1 MNLYKH
7 IVEQPFVMATGVAA
21 LVHST
26 WSLGT
31 LFSGKQPEASLSV
44 EFIGWIVP
52 AFLIAFA
59 MDVGQI
65 ATSAEIRAGNRSK
78 AKYATF
84 AVFAISTFYLQWLY
98 MAHHMPHLEL
108 AGGVREQW
116 SGFATFVR
124 DAAVWII
131 PAFLPL
137 STLMYTFSSDHAQPE
152 LKIMPVPSDG
162 IIHIELPKGVDEL
175 PAPEEDEVEMPA
187 DSPGV
192 FPLPEFI
199 RHLKTNVTTTETSD
213 KEIVHCPSCGW
224 SKKYPTSSA
233 ARRGLST
240 HMAQWCPS
248 LNLDKS
254 PVFTST
260 NGNGHGEDE

>member
-7 IVEQPFVMATGVAA
+7 VVEQPFVMATGVAA

-31 LFSGKQPEASLSV
+31 LFSGKQPTADISI
-44 EFIGWIVP
+44 EFIGWLAP

-59 MDVGQI
+59 LDVGQI
-65 ATSAEIRAGNRSK
+65 ATSAEIRAGNRTR

-84 AVFAISTFYLQWLY
+84 AVFAVATYYLQWLY
-98 MAHHMPHLEL
+98 IAHHMPALEL
-108 AGGVREQW
+108 AGGVRGEW
-116 SGFATFVR
+116 SGLATLVR

-137 STLMYTFSSDHAQPE
+137 STLMYTFSSDHAHVAAVTAPV
-152 LKIMPVPSDG
+152 MPVQVEMP
-162 IIHIELPKGVDEL
+162 IRKGL
-175 PAPEEDEVEMPA
+175 PAPEEIDLSDDEVEMPA
-187 DSPGV
+187 DSPEV
-192 FPLPEFI
+192 FPLPDLI
-199 RHLKTNVTTTETSD
+199 RHLKTNVTTIETSEGHD
-213 KEIVHCPSCGW
+213 TAHCPSCGW
-224 SKKYPTSSA
+224 TKEYSSPSA

-248 LNLDKS
+248 LHVDQSAVL
-254 PVFTST
+254 TST
-260 NGNGHGEDE
+260 NGHDHD

>member
-1 MNLYKH
+1 MKLYTH
-7 IVEQPFVMATGVAA
+7 IVEQPFVFATGLAA

-31 LFSGKQPEASLSV
+31 LFSGKQPEAGLSI
-44 EFIGWIVP
+44 EFAGWIIP

-65 ATSAEIRAGNRSK
+65 VTSAEIRAGNRSK

-98 MAHHMPHLEL
+98 MAHHMPALEL
-108 AGGVREQW
+108 AGGVRDQW

-152 LKIMPVPSDG
+152 TSPESITVPEIVAVQVSTPVM
-162 IIHIELPKGVDEL
+162 EAL
-175 PAPEEDEVEMPA
+175 PAPVMEVKEENEELAIDI
-187 DSPGV
+187 
-192 FPLPEFI
+192 PLTVYTATCNACGWE
-199 RHLKTNVTTTETSD
+199 KQYKTSD
-213 KEIVHCPSCGW
+213 
-224 SKKYPTSSA
+224 A
-233 ARRGLST
+233 MRRGLAT
-240 HMAQWCPS
+240 HMS
-248 LNLDKS
+248 LHCTAIHPEKS
-254 PVFTST
+254 PVLTST
-260 NGNGHGEDE
+260 NGNGHGGHHE

>member
-1 MNLYKH
+1 MNIYKH
-7 IVEQPFVMATGVAA
+7 VVEQPFIFATGIAA

-31 LFSGKQPEASLSV
+31 LFSGEQPQAALSI
-44 EFIGWIVP
+44 EFAGWIIP

-84 AVFAISTFYLQWLY
+84 AVFAVSTFYLQWLY
-98 MAHHMPHLEL
+98 MAHHMPYLEL

-137 STLMYTFSSDHAQPE
+137 STLMYTFSSDHAPAA
-152 LKIMPVPSDG
+152 PVVESPAVAVQV
-162 IIHIELPKGVDEL
+162 EAPVMEAL
-175 PAPEEDEVEMPA
+175 PAPVQEEPMLQ
-187 DSPGV
+187 
-192 FPLPEFI
+192 PLKHQEEI
-199 RHLKTNVTTTETSD
+199 DAVHLAKCD
-213 KEIVHCPSCGW
+213 ACGW
-224 SKKYPTSSA
+224 EKPYDNARSA
-233 ARRGLST
+233 RAALST
-240 HMAQWCPS
+240 HMARYCKS
-248 LNLDKS
+248 IHLELS
-254 PVFTST
+254 PVHTET
-260 NGNGHGEDE
+260 NGNGNH